1 MLTVDDDAAARK
13 ATRALVAAT
22 AGFVSVGEVGSGEE
36 ALEAVREL
44 EPDLAIVDVEMPG
57 LDGYETSR
65 MLMAA
70 RPSTVVILVCTG
82 EAAEATPKASMT
94 PHVLRDLWEVRSLD

>member
-1 MLTVDDDAAARK
+1 VLTVDDDAATRK
-13 ATRALVAAT
+13 AMRALIAAT
-22 AGFVSVGEVGSGEE
+22 TGFVSVGEVGSGEE

-65 MLMAA
+65 MLTAA
-70 RPSTVVILVCTG
+70 RPATVVILVSSG
-82 EAAEATPKASMT
+82 DSADATPKATLT
-94 PHVLRDLWEVRSLD
+94 PPVLRDLWEVRSLD